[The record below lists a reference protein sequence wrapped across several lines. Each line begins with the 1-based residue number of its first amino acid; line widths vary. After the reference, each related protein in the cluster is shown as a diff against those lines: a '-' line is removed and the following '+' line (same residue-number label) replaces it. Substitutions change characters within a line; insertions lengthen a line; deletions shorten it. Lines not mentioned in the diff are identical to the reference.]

1 MQDMNVVTLTA
12 RLTKDPELRQTRSKH
27 SVSTLRVAIQRPSTK
42 EGEDRGAVFADVEVW
57 NATAENCVRFL
68 SKGSRIAVVGRLELD
83 EWKDEHDVP
92 RQRTYVVA
100 NQVNFLDPAPEGEQ
114 AEAEP
119 GDGSEPEAGEEV
131 PVEAPE
137 HEEEAVAA

>member
-1 MQDMNVVTLTA
+1 MNVVTLTA
-12 RLTKDPELRQTRSKH
+12 RLTKDPELRQTHSKH

-57 NATAENCVRFL
+57 NGTAENCVRFL

-83 EWKDEHDVP
+83 QWKDEHDVP

-100 NQVNFLDPAPEGEQ
+100 SQVNFLDPAPEGEH
-114 AEAEP
+114 AKTES
-119 GDGSEPEAGEEV
+119 DDRSEPEAGEGE
-131 PVEAPE
+131 PVESP
-137 HEEEAVAA
+137 EEEPVAA